1 MRYVYLLLLLVIAI
15 NIFYLHSFSSV
26 YLIINISSFFLPTC
40 WISALSRLP
49 WSRKQGHSSFFAAA
63 SEEQLP
69 EFRQP
74 SAEDIQR
81 LLRNIGAGHRASHS
95 AIESMIRRADARDGD
110 ESTVTADEMIDLIAQ
125 IRSL

>member
-1 MRYVYLLLLLVIAI
+1 MNMTVNASKSVHLGRRVMRKCQRSLHVVSSAI
-15 NIFYLHSFSSV
+15 EN
-26 YLIINISSFFLPTC
+26 NGGGPKT
-40 WISALSRLP
+40 RLP

-95 AIESMIRRADARDGD
+95 AIESMIRRTDAHDGD